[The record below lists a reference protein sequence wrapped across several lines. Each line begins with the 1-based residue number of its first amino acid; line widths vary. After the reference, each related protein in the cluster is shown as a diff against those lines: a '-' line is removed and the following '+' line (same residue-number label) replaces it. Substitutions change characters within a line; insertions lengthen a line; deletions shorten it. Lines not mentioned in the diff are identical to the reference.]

1 MRLRA
6 VVGAVLCG
14 LVLTGCTGSGT
25 PAPDRVAS
33 GAEVA
38 GLDGW
43 RLPAGAPEFC
53 TALADAEHV
62 DKIPEA
68 VGLLMADPADP
79 YQAWRLTQ
87 STGDLR
93 EARDAVRREGA
104 HAELAAALDE
114 LVDALVVAS
123 SGPLDQEATERIAD
137 GLADVGRQAQPPC
150 EFPT

>member
-1 MRLRA
+1 MRLRG
-6 VVGAVLCG
+6 VVGALLCG
-14 LVLTGCTGSGT
+14 LVLTGCTGSAT
-25 PAPDRVAS
+25 PAPDRVAG
-33 GAEVA
+33 GAGAA

-43 RLPAGAPEFC
+43 RPPAGAPGFC
-53 TALADAEHV
+53 TALADAEHI

-79 YQAWRLTQ
+79 YQAWRLAQ
-87 STGDLR
+87 STEDLR

-114 LVDALVVAS
+114 LVDALALAS
-123 SGPLDQEATERIAD
+123 SGPLDQAVTERIAD
-137 GLADVGRQAQPPC
+137 GLSDVGRQAQPPC